1 VKNRFGI
8 ARYARRRRRA
18 GGAAETQRGHVVRNS
33 KWARGKTGINRIVM
47 GRSWREQLKPW
58 PMQTSRR

>member
-1 VKNRFGI
+1 MKNRFGI

-33 KWARGKTGINRIVM
+33 KWARGKTGINRIVIAETVAHADITTIM
-47 GRSWREQLKPW
+47 P
-58 PMQTSRR
+58 